1 MGEGGL
7 PDRPSKSGMSRGAA
21 QACPLRASF
30 DAQAAKPSTQL
41 IDSFFQLSGPVG
53 NRRLAGRNS
62 GTGTIGLTDPGRW
75 GTVATW
81 SASLAA
87 RT

>member
-7 PDRPSKSGMSRGAA
+7 PDRPSKSGMSLGAA

-41 IDSFFQLSGPVG
+41 IDSFSQLSGPVG

-75 GTVATW
+75 GTVASW
-81 SASLAA
+81 SASPAA